1 MSERTLSELVT
12 HSPAG
17 LGKPR
22 SMSKGKGATSRL
34 KPSGKAAKPAVREET
49 PELTE
54 TEVEEEEEEDS
65 LGVAESSL
73 GDSGASPS
81 DVTSGRTISRAANV
95 PFPGHRLLQAHK
107 CSRSAGIGNDK
118 YMSWRDEDILI

>member
-1 MSERTLSELVT
+1 MT
-12 HSPAG
+12 
-17 LGKPR
+17 
-22 SMSKGKGATSRL
+22 KGKAATSRL
-34 KPSGKAAKPAVREET
+34 KPSAKTAKQIVREET

-54 TEVEEEEEEDS
+54 TELEEEEEEEDS

-95 PFPGHRLLQAHK
+95 PFPGDRLSLVHSSHSQQ
-107 CSRSAGIGNDK
+107 R
-118 YMSWRDEDILI
+118 